1 MKLIRIIFI
10 LLLMSVCSNFVYAV
24 NPDDENQST
33 IEIPIKP
40 STGTL
45 HRSAVCEVS
54 GYYYNGEIHLTFPQ
68 IVDYAQIRV
77 VNITSGKVWCDEIYN
92 TYSAILDISD
102 CTGGFYILEILL
114 VTECYL
120 GNFLIR

>member
-45 HRSAVCEVS
+45 HRSVVCEVS

-77 VNITSGKVWCDEIYN
+77 VNITSGKV
-92 TYSAILDISD
+92 DISD

-120 GNFLIR
+120 GNFLIK